1 MFTQP
6 EDLTDDAV
14 AETLERGWGLAVQDI
29 AYAAVGFGS
38 HHWSVVGDDVQWFV
52 TADDLD
58 ARVKHARDTR
68 TQVRQRLASAL
79 STACALQQRGC
90 SYVVAPTL
98 SRTGSVLE
106 DIDERY
112 VVAVYPHV
120 DGRTGSCGRYDTQAE
135 RFAVVDRLVEIHAA
149 GDSVE
154 SIAGL
159 DDFGVPSRDRL
170 MTALVETS
178 SPWSTGPF
186 AERTRSLLD
195 RHAGGLTTALNT
207 FDDLV
212 ALVRRRGV
220 GPVVT
225 HGEPHRGNVIFTS
238 EGVSLIDWDTTLL
251 APRSRPLVVD
261 RRRSRGRRVLL
272 KRVGTLAQQ
281 RCTSVVPPAVG
292 SLRGLA
298 RRHRVP
304 CSARRISGHR
314 DGLGGAPGA
323 SRSEPMDR
331 ADLTPSSPMSP
342 RLDEAVRWRI
352 AALLRRGTR
361 SEMCTSTSDR
371 SDRRYPFS
379 SAGSRTS
386 LKLLRRRE
394 YRAPQ

>member
-14 AETLERGWGLAVQDI
+14 AETLERGWGLAVHDI

-98 SRTGSVLE
+98 SGTGSVLE

-112 VVAVYPHV
+112 VVAVYPHI
-120 DGRTGSCGRYDTQAE
+120 DGRTGSYGRYDTQAE

-149 GDSVE
+149 GDSVKG
-154 SIAGL
+154 IAGL

-170 MTALVETS
+170 MTALAETS

-195 RHAGGLTTALNT
+195 RHAGGLTDALNT

-251 APRSRPLVVD
+251 APCERDLWSLIDEDPEVAAYYSSESGRSLNNDALRLYRLWWDLCEVSLYVTEFHAPHVASADTEMAWAGLQEHLD
-261 RRRSRGRRVLL
+261 PSRW
-272 KRVGTLAQQ
+272 T
-281 RCTSVVPPAVG
+281 
-292 SLRGLA
+292 
-298 RRHRVP
+298 
-304 CSARRISGHR
+304 
-314 DGLGGAPGA
+314 
-323 SRSEPMDR
+323 E
-331 ADLTPSSPMSP
+331 LT
-342 RLDEAVRWRI
+342 
-352 AALLRRGTR
+352 
-361 SEMCTSTSDR
+361 
-371 SDRRYPFS
+371 
-379 SAGSRTS
+379 
-386 LKLLRRRE
+386 
-394 YRAPQ
+394 